1 MGPDAVYD
9 ITHATQGEC
18 ETDPNEAFVLYP
30 E

>member
-1 MGPDAVYD
+1 MGPDTVYGN
-9 ITHATQGEC
+9 TNATQGEC